1 MLPDGYIAKTAKLK
15 NRFSLDHE
23 WTIIFCEFV
32 LKTLAYS
39 ELNTSNSWSEDRANN
54 GGYRTQK
61 YAILYEEQTQYLP
74 CNVSIYEK

>member
-39 ELNTSNSWSEDRANN
+39 ELNTSNS
-54 GGYRTQK
+54 
-61 YAILYEEQTQYLP
+61 
-74 CNVSIYEK
+74 